1 MIAKSFANLK
11 SEENSIVQ
19 DKVKY
24 LFLFNL
30 MTLFI
35 CLISFPVAIYRNTLS
50 GRPGLFI
57 MTVTSSI
64 TLVLLLNRKPKY
76 AFVFSSFGFLL
87 TMTVGAFFGT
97 FHGHEG
103 IYFPT
108 IIIFF
113 LLFTSLRVTSF
124 TILYN
129 FSISI
134 AIYFIKRKE
143 HGLDLKFLI
152 DNMIALSLFSGMAL
166 IVVHVFEK
174 HIKKIEA
181 QKDKLAEFLSSEK
194 ELSNLLLHQPNSFI
208 HSASEEEVSLNE
220 RKYAKSGLKADEV
233 KEIIHKLLKYMEEEK
248 PYLNENLKITDLA
261 NELKVS
267 KNNLSQAINDG
278 LGKNF
283 YTFLNS
289 YRINEFIHKIKKE
302 EYSYHSILRIAMDCG
317 FNSKSSFN
325 FTFKKITGLSPRV
338 FKTRNIDS
346 NQ

>member
-1 MIAKSFANLK
+1 M
-11 SEENSIVQ
+11 
-19 DKVKY
+19 
-24 LFLFNL
+24 
-30 MTLFI
+30 
-35 CLISFPVAIYRNTLS
+35 
-50 GRPGLFI
+50 
-57 MTVTSSI
+57 
-64 TLVLLLNRKPKY
+64 
-76 AFVFSSFGFLL
+76 
-87 TMTVGAFFGT
+87 
-97 FHGHEG
+97 
-103 IYFPT
+103 
-108 IIIFF
+108 
-113 LLFTSLRVTSF
+113 
-124 TILYN
+124 
-129 FSISI
+129 SI
-134 AIYFIKRKE
+134 AVYFIKREE
-143 HGLDLKFLI
+143 HKLDLKFLI

-174 HIKKIEA
+174 HIKKIQA

-208 HSASEEEVSLNE
+208 QSSSEEEVSFQD

-302 EYSYHSILRIAMDCG
+302 EYSDHSILRIAMDCG

-325 FTFKKITGLSPRV
+325 FTFKKITGLSPRE